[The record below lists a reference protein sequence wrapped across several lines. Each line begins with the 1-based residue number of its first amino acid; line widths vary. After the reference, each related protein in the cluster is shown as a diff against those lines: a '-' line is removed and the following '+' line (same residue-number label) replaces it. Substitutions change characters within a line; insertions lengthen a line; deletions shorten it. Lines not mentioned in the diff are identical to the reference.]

1 MPQHWAYK
9 MISLRC
15 LIFDSESTR
24 DSLLETMQPVLPT
37 LSDTTQVR
45 LLIDDQD
52 SAVAAGYQQCA
63 KPPLPNA
70 CVCLDNLEEGEASM
84 LKTKLETL
92 FKQAQATVFDTRL
105 VLTPS
110 WQVGQRTPGTVQL
123 CTFKQKHDISR
134 ETFITIWRDSHT
146 QIAIDT
152 QSTFG
157 YFQNLALEGQDS
169 GFDALVEEHFPIEAA
184 TSPEAFFD
192 AVGDPAKL
200 KHNID
205 CMMES
210 CARFIQQ
217 DTINVIHLSEYK
229 IQ

>member
-1 MPQHWAYK
+1 
-9 MISLRC
+9 MISIRC
-15 LIFDSESTR
+15 LIFDAEASKVALQEA
-24 DSLLETMQPVLPT
+24 LQPVLQKLP
-37 LSDTTQVR
+37 DGAEVR
-45 LLIDDQD
+45 LLVDDED
-52 SAVAAGYQQCA
+52 SAVAAAYQQCA
-63 KPPLPNA
+63 KPPLPKA
-70 CVCLDNLEEGEASM
+70 CICLDNLEESQAFV
-84 LKTKLETL
+84 LKTELETL
-92 FKQAQATVFDTRL
+92 FTGAIATIFDTRL
-105 VLTPS
+105 VLRPD
-110 WQVGQRTPGTVQL
+110 WQIGQRTSGTVQL
-123 CTFKQKHDISR
+123 CTFQQRSDISR
-134 ETFITIWRDSHT
+134 EQFITIWRDSHT

-157 YFQNLALEGQDS
+157 YFQNLAVEGQNR

-192 AVGDPAKL
+192 AVDDPAKL

-229 IQ
+229 IK